1 MATKRILVTI
11 SGVLL
16 ALNAQASETGM
27 SSAYSFGGACA
38 SQGVWTQTALA
49 STQELRR
56 ITLQLR
62 DDPNCKALGT
72 AVQNA
77 VASLEDQVKAIS
89 DTPQRAS
96 RLSQLPNEISALRN
110 FLVSSPD
117 MKNQVLQLMMNRS
130 IESATLG
137 AQVQQGATSMATGM
151 SDFTTRLQRG
161 ANTGLQL
168 TNQVIDSI
176 PQLEQCLTDES
187 SLAFGNYIA
196 AAVKVVSSFASSG
209 EAGSGSGLA
218 TTISKITGV
227 MRDAKYAKVLKKL
240 NQQEFTA
247 SMACLM
253 EVTTDSYCHNR
264 DGMSL
269 FQKGMEDVRVRNESE
284 GKITSTNPFAGYYVL
299 NTHVPNVTKWLQ
311 KIQIG
316 VDPKLPTDAEFQN
329 KILQEVTEFYKGVK
343 VLLGDYNTAAITIKS
358 MPTLL
363 AKQNAVLKLIN
374 QIETSMNGGSR
385 FGETKTN
392 FFTMSRT
399 PVTIPFDLI
408 GMPTPDQVLGKT
420 FPKLTYDE
428 WLQANMA
435 TLPIF
440 QDPVVLAET
449 IGNNMKQIVQE
460 ANISAIE
467 YFNKWYIVDKS
478 ALVNESMIDINYTVK
493 DSLVAIN
500 QYLENFKERSAQYNG
515 DASILPAVVDTQ
527 LRIGKI
533 LSAYD
538 KVEEQGKSLSQR
550 KDLSTMTP
558 EQIDEMAATY
568 EALVNTVYAEFNVML
583 SRSGF
588 LANRM
593 VNFVYQDY
601 ILLVKNKV
609 NFSEYQQELFV
620 STGMAAFDKMLQT
633 YNGNPAHIQNDLN
646 IGLRINLGNIEA
658 LEALLKNNVIAAVAD
673 LRQVENGSKEG
684 RLSRYNRVLQDMVDD
699 KEVSPMHSIFSVLP
713 KSLYYWYKNSDRYA
727 NQDSGSGPQSEFND
741 ARYVRSQMCVQGLAF
756 VNQTGLKAL
765 CQDAVLKSPIPGADV
780 EKYNVSYSRELVRH
794 LESSDNSEQMKRSLN
809 RSSRICAF
817 RDFNRRNMVLFMTLG
832 KTK

>member
-1 MATKRILVTI
+1 MARSKILMAT
-11 SGVLL
+11 SVLL
-16 ALNAQASETGM
+16 ITLNSYAGESGM

-49 STQELRR
+49 NTQELRR

-62 DDPNCKALGT
+62 DDPNCKALG
-72 AVQNA
+72 ASVQSA
-77 VASLEDQVKAIS
+77 VASLEEQVKMIS

-110 FLVSSPD
+110 FLISSPD
-117 MKNQVLQLMMNRS
+117 MKGQVLQLMMNRS

-137 AQVQQGATSMATGM
+137 AQVQQDATSMASGM
-151 SDFTTRLQRG
+151 TDFNTRLQRG

-176 PQLEQCLTDES
+176 PLLEECLTDS
-187 SLAFGNYIA
+187 SSTAFGNYIA

-209 EAGSGSGLA
+209 EGGSGSNLA

-227 MRDAKYAKVLKKL
+227 MRNGKYASVLKKL

-253 EVTTDSYCHNR
+253 EVTTESYCHNR

-269 FQKGMEDVRVRNESE
+269 FQKGMEDVRVRSE
-284 GKITSTNPFAGYYVL
+284 DNNKVTPSNPFAGYYVL

-343 VLLGDYNTAAITIKS
+343 VLLGDYNTAVITIKS

-363 AKQNAVLKLIN
+363 AKQNAVLKLIG
-374 QIETSMNGGSR
+374 QIESSMNGGSR
-385 FGETKTN
+385 FGESKTN

-399 PVTIPFDLI
+399 PITIPFDLI

-420 FPKLTYDE
+420 FPKLAYDE
-428 WLQANMA
+428 WLQANM
-435 TLPIF
+435 TSLPMF

-493 DSLVAIN
+493 DSLTAIN
-500 QYLENFKERSAQYNG
+500 QYLEHFKERSAKYDG

-527 LRIGKI
+527 VRIKKI
-533 LSAYD
+533 LDAYQR
-538 KVEEQGKSLSQR
+538 VENQGRLLAQKQ
-550 KDLSTMTP
+550 DLSHMTP
-558 EQIDEMAATY
+558 EQIDAMSANY

-609 NFSEYQQELFV
+609 NFTEYQQELFV
-620 STGMAAFDKMLQT
+620 SSGMAAFDKMLQT
-633 YNGNPAHIQNDLN
+633 YNGNPAQIQNDLN
-646 IGLRINLGNIEA
+646 MGLRINLGNIEA
-658 LEALLKNNVIAAVAD
+658 LEALLKNSVISAVAD
-673 LRQVENGSKEG
+673 LKQVENGKPDG
-684 RLSRYNRVLQDMVDD
+684 FFSRYGRILQDMVDD
-699 KEVSPMHSIFSVLP
+699 KEVSPAHNIFSVLP
-713 KSLYYWYKNSDRYA
+713 KSLYYWFKNSDRYA
-727 NQDSGSGPQSEFND
+727 AIGNTSGPQSEFDD
-741 ARYVRSQMCVQGLAF
+741 ARYVRSQMCIQGLAF
-756 VNQTGLKAL
+756 VNQTGLQNL

-780 EKYNVSYSRELVRH
+780 EKYNVSYAKELHRNLNAAEV
-794 LESSDNSEQMKRSLN
+794 SKQMQVSLN